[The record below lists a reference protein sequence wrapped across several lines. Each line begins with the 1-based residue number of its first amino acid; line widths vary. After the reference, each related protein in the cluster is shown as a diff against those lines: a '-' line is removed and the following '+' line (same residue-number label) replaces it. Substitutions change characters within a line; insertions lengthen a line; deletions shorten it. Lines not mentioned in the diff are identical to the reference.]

1 MLNLKKYFNKC
12 GISVSKELELEYSNR
27 LLLEAIKTIYKN
39 IKLDN
44 AINYL
49 NAILEIQLSLHPL
62 EIIGCLYIMDKIDEI
77 SILKHIKLNSVA
89 DYTYFNHIET
99 TLPKLSNL
107 LPMPRTIILLKII
120 NNMFVY
126 KEYKNNINL
135 LIDTA
140 QLIEKSCYCATI
152 NNCRTSDDPPPRNWE
167 SLSFIEIYYSARC
180 GIILRLLS
188 QNSSSCKEFGFLLVN
203 KLLNGQINPSDVGFM
218 NESEICPESQEL
230 EKIDIKKRMDVK
242 IEEKTSNLYQC
253 PSCKERK
260 CTYTTVQKRSLDEAS
275 GVSCKCTV
283 CKYKFFIA

>member
-1 MLNLKKYFNKC
+1 MLDLKKYFAKC
-12 GISVSKELELEYSNR
+12 CIDVPNDVVFEYSSK
-27 LLLEAIKTIYKN
+27 LLLQAVKDIYKN
-39 IKLDN
+39 IKLDSV
-44 AINYL
+44 INYL

-62 EIIGCLYIMDKIDEI
+62 ESIGCLYVMDKINEMD
-77 SILKHIKLNSVA
+77 ILKNIKLNSLPN
-89 DYTYFNHIET
+89 YTNFDHIPI
-99 TLPKLSNL
+99 LFSKLTNIS
-107 LPMPRTIILLKII
+107 PRTIILLKLIDT
-120 NNMFVY
+120 MFLY
-126 KEYKNNINL
+126 KEYKSNIPL

-140 QLIEKSCYCATI
+140 KLIEKSCYCATI
-152 NNCRTSDDPPPRNWE
+152 NNCRNSDDPPPRNWE
-167 SLSFIEIYYSARC
+167 SASFVEIYYSSRC

-188 QNSSSCKEFGFLLVN
+188 PNSSSCREFGCLLFN
-203 KLLNGQINPSDVGFM
+203 KLINKEIDPNDVGFM

-275 GVSCKCTV
+275 GVSCECTV